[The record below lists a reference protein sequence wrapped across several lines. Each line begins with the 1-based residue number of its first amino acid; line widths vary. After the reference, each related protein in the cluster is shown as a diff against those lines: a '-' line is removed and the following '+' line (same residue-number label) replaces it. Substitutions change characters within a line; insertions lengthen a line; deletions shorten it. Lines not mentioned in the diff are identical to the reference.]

1 MIKVRDILPLIY
13 TNDIRLLDKD
23 ECEICLIYQGQCIQ
37 ETVGRGDILVKRRG
51 RPSNSDLCSGV
62 FGTGLR
68 VEVLCRMRHEYF
80 QNDKTMHLFL
90 KPHIDELSVG
100 EIRWLLDWSGD
111 SRYWKVTKNKEI
123 RARCKIN
130 EHVF

>member
-1 MIKVRDILPLIY
+1 MIKAY
-13 TNDIRLLDKD
+13 N
-23 ECEICLIYQGQCIQ
+23 G
-37 ETVGRGDILVKRRG
+37 
-51 RPSNSDLCSGV
+51 S
-62 FGTGLR
+62 
-68 VEVLCRMRHEYF
+68 MRHEYF

-123 RARCKIN
+123 RARGKIN